1 MKVGLRIDVDTFRGT
16 RLGVPRLLEILGAHG
31 VNGSFFFTVGPDNM
45 GRHLWRLLRPAFL
58 VKMLRSKAAS
68 LYGWD
73 ILLRGTIWPGPVIGE
88 KLGDVIRAADAAGH
102 EIGYHA
108 WDHHAWQMKIDEM
121 DAAAIRQSLEMGIA
135 ALTGIIGRTP
145 DCSATAGWKTT
156 DDVLREK
163 DRFPFRYHSD
173 CRGDRI
179 FKPTLGYRELSVV
192 QVPVTLPTYDE
203 AVGTNNITAE
213 TFFDHVLSLLEP
225 DRLNVFTIHAE
236 AEGIV
241 LADAFDEFLTRAAAK
256 GFEVLPLGE
265 LVPEAEDLPGLP
277 VVAGQIPG
285 REGWVACQGK
295 PGKP

>member
-1 MKVGLRIDVDTFRGT
+1 MRVGLRIDVDTYRGT
-16 RLGVPRLLEILGAHG
+16 RRGVPRLLAILEQHG
-31 VNGSFFFTVGPDNM
+31 IHGSFFFTVGPDNM
-45 GRHLWRLLRPAFL
+45 GRHLSRLLRPAFL

-88 KLGDVIRAADAAGH
+88 KLGDVIREAERAGH

-108 WDHHAWQMKIDEM
+108 FDHHAWQTKIEKM
-121 DAAAIRQSLEMGIA
+121 DAAAVRRSLARGIG
-135 ALTGIIGRTP
+135 ALTKIIGRAP

-179 FKPTLGYRELSVV
+179 FRPLLGYRELSVV

-203 AVGTNNITAE
+203 AVNTDQCTAE
-213 TFFDHVLSLLEP
+213 TFFSDILSLLDP
-225 DRLNVFTIHAE
+225 DGLNVFTIHAE

-241 LADAFDEFLTRAAAK
+241 LADAFDEFLTSAATR
-256 GFEVLPLGE
+256 GIDFGPLSA
-265 LVPEAEDLPGLP
+265 LIPDAEELPGLP
-277 VVAGQIPG
+277 IVRKEIPG
-285 REGWVACQGK
+285 REGWVACQEETVSR
-295 PGKP
+295 